1 VADIKI
7 PRRISTA
14 LLNSLAGGVVPRA
27 GLEYIAV
34 GRKNEVAALLGDL
47 ENVGEGGASFRFIVG
62 RYGSGKSFLLQLL
75 RNYATER
82 EFVVADVDLSPE
94 RRLAGTG
101 GSSLGTY
108 RELLRNLSTKTRP
121 DGGALAP
128 ILERWISSVQ
138 SSVVQEGALKP
149 NSPKFDAKVEARIL
163 EVITSM
169 QGMVHGFD
177 FATVLTTYWRGYR
190 QGEDSM
196 KEAALRWFR
205 GEFAN
210 KTEARGFLNI
220 RVIVDDDSWYDYLK
234 LFASFVSSIG
244 YKGLLLLIDEGV
256 NLYKITNT
264 VSRQNNYEK
273 LLTMFNDT
281 MQGKAEHLGILL
293 GGTSQ
298 FVEDP
303 RRGLFSYEALRSR
316 LAESRFAKDGMRD
329 MAGPI
334 IRLDT
339 LTHEEIFLLLKRLAQ
354 VHALHYGYPPK
365 LSDTDLQ
372 AFLQEVVAR
381 LGAADLLTP
390 REVVR
395 DFIALMNIL
404 QQNPAATLEQF
415 VKSADFKPSVQ
426 GKDPDM
432 ETSAEFADFKV

>member
-7 PRRISTA
+7 PKRISTA
-14 LLNSLAGGVVPRA
+14 LINSFASGVVPRV

-34 GRKNEVAALLGDL
+34 GRKNEVSALLGDL

-75 RNYATER
+75 RNYAMER

-101 GSSLGTY
+101 GSGLGTY
-108 RELLRNLSTKTRP
+108 RELMRNLSTKTRP
-121 DGGALAP
+121 DGGALTP
-128 ILERWISSVQ
+128 ILERWISNVQ
-138 SSVVQEGALKP
+138 ASVVTESGLKP
-149 NSPKFDAKVEARIL
+149 NSPEFDAKVEARIL
-163 EVITSM
+163 KVINSM

-190 QGEDSM
+190 QADDNM
-196 KEAALRWFR
+196 KDAALRWFR

-273 LLTMFNDT
+273 VLTMFNDT

-293 GGTSQ
+293 GGTPQ
-298 FVEDP
+298 FVEDQ
-303 RRGLFSYEALRSR
+303 RRGLFSYEALRTR

-334 IRLDT
+334 IRLET
-339 LTHEEIFLLLKRLAQ
+339 LTAEEIFLLLKRLAQ
-354 VHALHYGYPPK
+354 VHALHYGYQSK
-365 LSDTDLQ
+365 LTDADLQ
-372 AFLQEVVAR
+372 SFLQEVVTR
-381 LGAADLLTP
+381 LGAANLLTP

-395 DFIALMNIL
+395 DFVALLNIL
-404 QQNPAATLEQF
+404 QQNPGKAFEEF
-415 VKSADFKPSVQ
+415 VKSPDFKPSVQ
-426 GKDPDM
+426 GKDPDVAPI
-432 ETSAEFADFKV
+432 SEFADFKV